1 MNTFNAITSAVFGLL
16 LAPFG
21 VQRAWS
27 PWVDIVFWSVLGGIV
42 ALIVYKHASNQKGI
56 AKAKNDIKVH
66 LLEIRLYNEDILG
79 VLTATVKILCK
90 NALYVGHNLLPM
102 VVMFVPMMTIL
113 FQLEATYA
121 FAPVAPGTVE
131 ILEVTLDP
139 AHLNVPVTAV
149 TLELPPGVTL
159 DAPPVRTADLA
170 LPQIAWRLRVTAP
183 GDQVVTVHVG
193 DVAVTKHIAVG
204 GENRRVPVMR
214 TKSWEG
220 FLYPGEEGLPKDSPV
235 DTIRWQYPDR
245 DLGWMPGGE
254 GGILAAFF
262 VLSIVAGLALK
273 GLFGVTL

>member
-1 MNTFNAITSAVFGLL
+1 MNTFNAITSAVFGVL

-56 AKAKNDIKVH
+56 AAAKNDIKVH

-79 VLTATVKILCK
+79 VFTSTLKIIAK
-90 NALYVGHNLLPM
+90 NALYIGHNLMPM

-121 FAPVAPGTVE
+121 FAPVPVGTVD
-131 ILEVTLDP
+131 LLRVKLDP
-139 AHLNVPVTAV
+139 EHAAVPATAV
-149 TLELPPGVTL
+149 TLELPPGLVL
-159 DAPPVRTADLA
+159 DAPPVRTAGGE
-170 LPQIAWRLRVTAP
+170 IAWRLRAEAP
-183 GDQVVTVHVG
+183 GDHVVTLKVG
-193 DVAVTKHIAVG
+193 DQAVTKRIAVG
-204 GENRRVPVMR
+204 GDQRRVPVLR

-220 FLYPGEEGLPKDSPV
+220 FLYPGEEALPGDSPV
-235 DTIRWQYPDR
+235 ESIRWDYPER
-245 DLGWMPGGE
+245 DLGWFPGGE

-262 VLSIVAGLALK
+262 VLSIAAGLALK

>member
-1 MNTFNAITSAVFGLL
+1 MNTFNAITSAIFGVL

-27 PWVDIVFWSVLGGIV
+27 PWADIIFWSVLGGIV

-56 AKAKNDIKVH
+56 AAAKNDIKVH

-79 VLTATVKILCK
+79 VFTATLKILWK
-90 NALYVGHNLLPM
+90 NALYIGHNLLPM

-121 FAPVAPGTVE
+121 FAPVPVGTVE
-131 ILEVTLDP
+131 ILEVQLDP
-139 AHLNVPVTAV
+139 AHLSVPITAV
-149 TLELPPGVTL
+149 TLELPPGLVQ
-159 DAPPVRTADLA
+159 DAPPVRTARGE
-170 LPQIAWRLRVTAP
+170 IAWRLRTEAP
-183 GDQVVTVHVG
+183 GDLVVTVHVG
-193 DVAVTKHIAVG
+193 DSAVTKSIAVG

-220 FLYPGEEGLPKDSPV
+220 FLYPGEEGLPSDSPV
-235 DTIRWQYPDR
+235 ETIRWKYPER
-245 DLGWMPGGE
+245 DLGWFPGGE

>member
-1 MNTFNAITSAVFGLL
+1 MNTFNAVTSAIFRVL

-21 VQRAWS
+21 VQRPWS
-27 PWVDIVFWSVLGGIV
+27 AWVDIILWSVLGGIV

-56 AKAKNDIKVH
+56 ARAKNDIKVH

-79 VLTATVKILCK
+79 VVTATAKILAK
-90 NALYVGHNLLPM
+90 NALYVGHNMLPM

-121 FAPVAPGTVE
+121 FAPVPVGKVQ
-131 ILEVTLDP
+131 ILEVTLDSGHAGVP
-139 AHLNVPVTAV
+139 ATAV
-149 TLELPPGVTL
+149 TLELPPGLAL
-159 DAPPVRTADLA
+159 DAPPVRTAQG
-170 LPQIAWRLRVTAP
+170 QIAWRLRTLAE
-183 GDQVVTVHVG
+183 GDQEVAVHVG
-193 DVAVTKHIAVG
+193 DATVTKRIAVG
-204 GENRRVPVMR
+204 GEPRRVPVMR